1 MVVVEFEPLDETG
14 VEHRGRRGAGRSAAP
29 SDEQSVPG
37 IVEFGDAFHSLAGD
51 GQLRTDEG
59 AGDAVEQQVLCAL
72 AHGRGDVVKRGFGEP
87 GGKPSCGPIRVGGGL
102 GAFARYFG
110 LNGLASDSHEEP
122 FIKYISIKGGYVFRR
137 RTSRCGREPRR
148 SLFVSL

>member
-1 MVVVEFEPLDETG
+1 MKLELSIAADKALVVRPPHPMSRAFPASSSLVTPSTPLRETG
-14 VEHRGRRGAGRSAAP
+14 SCAP
-29 SDEQSVPG
+29 TRAHATPSSNRC
-37 IVEFGDAFHSLAGD
+37 FA
-51 GQLRTDEG
+51 R
-59 AGDAVEQQVLCAL
+59 

-122 FIKYISIKGGYVFRR
+122 FIKYRSIKRGQVFRKRIR
-137 RTSRCGREPRR
+137 RRALE
-148 SLFVSL
+148 